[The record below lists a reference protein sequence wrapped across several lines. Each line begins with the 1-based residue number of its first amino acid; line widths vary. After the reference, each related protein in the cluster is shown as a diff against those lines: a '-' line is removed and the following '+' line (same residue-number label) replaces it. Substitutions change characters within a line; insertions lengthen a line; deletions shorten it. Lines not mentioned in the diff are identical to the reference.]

1 MGLYGILAFHVS
13 QRSHEMGVRMALGAT
28 GARLIR
34 MVLGHGFALV
44 GLGLATGIACAFA
57 LTRLL
62 GQLLFEV
69 EPTDPGTFV
78 SVSVFLA
85 VVTLLACL
93 VPAWR
98 ATRVSSADARHSE

>member
-1 MGLYGILAFHVS
+1 M
-13 QRSHEMGVRMALGAT
+13 
-28 GARLIR
+28 ARLIR
-34 MVLGHGFALV
+34 MVLRHGFALV
-44 GLGLATGIACAFA
+44 GLGLAFGVAGAFA

-69 EPTDPGTFV
+69 EPTDSGTFV

-98 ATRVSSADARHSE
+98 ATKVSPADALHSE